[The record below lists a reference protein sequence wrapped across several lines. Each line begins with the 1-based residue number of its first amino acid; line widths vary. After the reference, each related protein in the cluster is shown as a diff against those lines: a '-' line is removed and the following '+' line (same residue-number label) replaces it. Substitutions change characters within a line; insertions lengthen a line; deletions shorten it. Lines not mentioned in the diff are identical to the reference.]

1 MATADAPYRDVEALA
16 PPQAGRSPG
25 RATSAARLPVEA
37 APAAPPRDRVRDITA
52 LVLLAAT
59 TFVLASLASFDAAD
73 PPVPHAFPPNARVF
87 NACGAVGSFLA
98 GQAYQW
104 LGIASWIGLAL
115 VAALDVALLRRR
127 VLPDL
132 PLRTIGAVIAT
143 VGSATLLAMFL
154 PDSFP
159 RPVWGPGGA
168 IGAIGRL
175 FAEGMLAHTGAAI
188 VVSGITAAGLFLVC
202 DTALVRLAA
211 FVASIGGVI
220 VGTVA
225 ALLSRRKPVGGV
237 PEGAAVASVATPAE
251 PTWWQTR
258 RGAAKPVGGVS
269 AEDDESESER
279 DAVDEADS
287 QGPTIKVRKP
297 PARPAPEDSA
307 FEADEI
313 EDGLDDA
320 EADDDESSEASS
332 VDAPAAMQV
341 PIKSLAS
348 RRRPMEVNVDE
359 GSVGADYELPSLE
372 LLLPTEHLRQDEQ
385 ESEVRERA
393 RMLEK
398 TFAEFGFKV
407 RVVEIETGP
416 VISQY
421 EIELEAG
428 LRLAKIVNLADD
440 LAIALRVPSVRIV
453 APIPGKNSVG
463 IEVPNTIRQMVRLRE
478 VMEEAQA
485 KAKTLKIPLFLGK
498 DVAGNPMVVDMASM
512 PHLLIAGRTG
522 TGKSVCLNSLI
533 LSMIMTRRPD
543 EVRMLMIDPK
553 MVELTPYKS
562 LPHLMHPVVTD
573 MKKAEAILAWAV
585 EKMEERYALLA
596 KVGVRHLTQYNQL
609 GREEI
614 LRRMDP
620 PGPEEA
626 AAIPTTM
633 PFIVMIADEIAD
645 MMMTAGKEIEQHIIR
660 LAQKSR
666 AVGIH
671 LVLAT
676 QKPTV
681 DVITGLIKSN
691 LPARIAFQVASRTD
705 SRVVLDECGADRL
718 LGNGDMLF
726 LSPGTSQILR
736 GQGTYLSDEEITRV
750 MAAVGTSEPQYAAE
764 LVNLQPAPS
773 GDAASGASPK
783 DKDDM
788 YDAAVEVVIREGRG
802 SVSLL
807 QRALG
812 VGYGRGA
819 RLIDFMAEDGVVGI
833 YAGSQAREILLT
845 MEQWEAKKAARNAPV
860 SPSPRRLKV
869 QPHDDGKGEPAGKP
883 SRAPQKP
890 TKRKPARGVDMTA
903 HAASMKPVP
912 GAAAAPGSPL
922 LPTLPSIAVRPL
934 GVSPHDADED
944 EDDDHDHDVD
954 IAIPGGRASLG
965 RQVVVIEEEAEDDE
979 QASGEWDDASAAT
992 DDESEGDDAFA
1003 EEDESES
1010 FIVDS
1015 DDPAGEA
1022 DGDEDEDEGDE
1033 DYEDD
1038 DVG

>member
-1 MATADAPYRDVEALA
+1 
-16 PPQAGRSPG
+16 
-25 RATSAARLPVEA
+25 
-37 APAAPPRDRVRDITA
+37 
-52 LVLLAAT
+52 
-59 TFVLASLASFDAAD
+59 
-73 PPVPHAFPPNARVF
+73 FPPNARAL
-87 NACGAVGSFLA
+87 NACGAVGSYLA
-98 GQAYQW
+98 GQAYRW

-115 VAALDVALLRRR
+115 VAALDVSLLRRR

-132 PLRTIGAVIAT
+132 PLRTVGAVIAT
-143 VGSATLLAMFL
+143 IGSATLLAMFL
-154 PDSFP
+154 PDSLP

-168 IGAIGRL
+168 IGATGRL
-175 FAEGMLAHTGAAI
+175 FAEGLLAHTGAAI

-202 DTALVRLAA
+202 DTALLRLAA
-211 FVASIGGVI
+211 FVASIGGAI
-220 VGTVA
+220 VGACA
-225 ALLSRRKPVGGV
+225 ALLRRRKTAGGV
-237 PEGAAVASVATPAE
+237 PASVAASSVAASSVAAPAE
-251 PTWWQTR
+251 PTGWQAR
-258 RGAAKPVGGVS
+258 RGPAKPVAGAS
-269 AEDDESESER
+269 AAEDDSESAS
-279 DAVDEADS
+279 DAGDDADS
-287 QGPTIKVRKP
+287 LGPTIKVRKP
-297 PARPAPEDSA
+297 PARPAAEDST
-307 FEADEI
+307 FEPDDV
-313 EDGLDDA
+313 EDGLD
-320 EADDDESSEASS
+320 EADGDESSASSS
-332 VDAPAAMQV
+332 VDAPAAAQV

-372 LLLPTEHLRQDEQ
+372 LLLPTEHLQQDEQ
-385 ESEVRERA
+385 ENEVRERA

-498 DVAGNPMVVDMASM
+498 DVAGNPMVVDMASL

-533 LSMIMTRRPD
+533 LSIIMTRRPD

-596 KVGVRHLTQYNQL
+596 KVGVRHLTGYNAL
-609 GREEI
+609 GRDELI
-614 LRRMDP
+614 KRI
-620 PGPEEA
+620 GPETDEEA

-633 PFIVMIADEIAD
+633 PFIVVIADEIAD

-750 MAAVGTSEPQYAAE
+750 MKAVGTSEPQYAAE

-860 SPSPRRLKV
+860 SPSPRRVKI
-869 QPHDDGKGEPAGKP
+869 QPHDDGKGESAAKP
-883 SRAPQKP
+883 SRAAAKP
-890 TKRKPARGVDMTA
+890 AKRKPARGVDMTA

-912 GAAAAPGSPL
+912 GATAAPGMPS
-922 LPTLPSIAVRPL
+922 LPALPSVAVRPL
-934 GVSPHDADED
+934 GVSPHDVDDD
-944 EDDDHDHDVD
+944 EDDDHADV
-954 IAIPGGRASLG
+954 AIPGGRASLG
-965 RQVVVIEEEAEDDE
+965 RQVGKVVRVVEEDEVGDEDV
-979 QASGEWDDASAAT
+979 SGAWDDAEES
-992 DDESEGDDAFA
+992 DEEPEGDDAFA

-1015 DDPAGEA
+1015 DDTGPEVDVDVDGE
-1022 DGDEDEDEGDE
+1022 EEEE
-1033 DYEDD
+1033 EEEEEE
-1038 DVG
+1038 